1 MCEYRTFT
9 NCAKTITK
17 CFESVII
24 EQYYDLTPSKR
35 SNVRLN
41 DEIIPKPTHINVGEK
56 QIKVSIRR
64 EHPYQ
69 SHLSYCAMFPTFQC
83 PDDPDT
89 GVRAASKLP
98 INPMLPATAP
108 QVTLLSKS
116 KGAPFRH
123 ELLKIPME
131 TRRASATWPGQNGY
145 QNYIYPKAPNT
156 LCPNLTLRDWNHT
169 LLERTA
175 NALRNLEKSQ
185 WLTSYQLH
193 FTGTGPSNP
202 IKLDDFNEKTIALIT
217 GEMNPYTAQLSERT
231 CPVFLPPRPLE
242 GRRARILQNQRHLE
256 NPCPP
261 YSPLFSPEPPDT
273 GLVFTQTHGPLD
285 ANTDRTLHVR
295 DTTQRKPYSLKNE
308 VFTSNQVNDSS
319 QTCQVASNNTVCMC
333 ELCCQ
338 RNCVCKQSELDVTK
352 PHANINK
359 PAFTVNDRG
368 NIKPEPGFGQ
378 HTFQAVLQETERN
391 QKELSNRKT
400 MNNVAENNCF
410 VPKCTAP
417 LSAEETDR
425 HVHFEQTVNDFEEEK
440 MKCGSCTIP
449 SIRPRFSRGNFGYGV
464 KTSSRDSGSDL
475 LELQDSFCRT
485 KAHQIFHESLQDAS
499 VDLRD
504 NHYTGRK
511 HCFYDF
517 NSYYFH

>member
-1 MCEYRTFT
+1 MASNIHNGRIPAVIKGHRHFSYGGATLP
-9 NCAKTITK
+9 
-17 CFESVII
+17 ESVII

-69 SHLSYCAMFPTFQC
+69 SHLSYCAMFPMFHC

-98 INPMLPATAP
+98 INPMLPANSP
-108 QVTLLSKS
+108 QGTLLSKS

-145 QNYIYPKAPNT
+145 QNPFLLTDLQYIYPKAPNT
-156 LCPNLTLRDWNHT
+156 LCPNLTLRHWNHT

-217 GEMNPYTAQLSERT
+217 GEMNPYTAQLRERT

-273 GLVFTQTHGPLD
+273 GMVFTQTHGPLD
-285 ANTDRTLHVR
+285 ANTDRIPVW
-295 DTTQRKPYSLKNE
+295 DTTQRKPYSLKNG

-319 QTCQVASNNTVCMC
+319 QTCQVAFNNTV
-333 ELCCQ
+333 L
-338 RNCVCKQSELDVTK
+338 
-352 PHANINK
+352 
-359 PAFTVNDRG
+359 NDRG
-368 NIKPEPGFGQ
+368 NIKSEPGFGK
-378 HTFQAVLQETERN
+378 HTFQAVLQETEKN
-391 QKELSNRKT
+391 QKELSNSRT
-400 MNNVAENNCF
+400 MNNVAENNF
-410 VPKCTAP
+410 LY
-417 LSAEETDR
+417 LSAQHHSVQKR
-425 HVHFEQTVNDFEEEK
+425 QTG
-440 MKCGSCTIP
+440 MYTLSRQGS
-449 SIRPRFSRGNFGYGV
+449 FGYGV
-464 KTSSRDSGSDL
+464 KTSSRDLGSDL
-475 LELQDSFCRT
+475 LELQDSFSRT

-511 HCFYDF
+511 HCFHDF